1 MLVSCLKRKKCHVNF
16 INLLNN
22 GEKKNTVELRQS
34 EKAQHNEAEELLVIF
49 YK

>member
-1 MLVSCLKRKKCHVNF
+1 MSYKKTKFHVNF

-22 GEKKNTVELRQS
+22 GGKKNTVQLRQS
-34 EKAQHNEAEELLVIF
+34 EEAQHNEAEELLVVF

>member
-1 MLVSCLKRKKCHVNF
+1 MHF

-22 GEKKNTVELRQS
+22 GGKKNTVQLRQS
-34 EKAQHNEAEELLVIF
+34 EEAQQNEAEELLVIF